1 MSNDIVRY
9 NNGLNSVP
17 LRKFTPIDMDL
28 FWGICSKMKRKGTK
42 EEIFTFKQ
50 IKELIDYN
58 INARGDRFA
67 NDLIKMSKKIIT
79 LSFIYEDEKT
89 YEQLN
94 LFQKFKI
101 DKVNETL
108 LIKVSEE
115 FEYIL
120 NSIGTNFTRFELEN
134 MTNLKS
140 SYVKE
145 LYRQLMA
152 HKNRRSKKGHWFV
165 KIEDFRALLAIPES
179 YRMRDIDKQIFA
191 QAKKEFLNVNST
203 HPAILKTFEIKK
215 IKAYK
220 GNKIGSLQIYFEEN
234 IPSITLDNWLE
245 K

>member
-1 MSNDIVRY
+1 
-9 NNGLNSVP
+9 
-17 LRKFTPIDMDL
+17 
-28 FWGICSKMKRKGTK
+28 
-42 EEIFTFKQ
+42 

-120 NSIGTNFTRFELEN
+120 NSIGTNFTRFE
-134 MTNLKS
+134 
-140 SYVKE
+140 
-145 LYRQLMA
+145 
-152 HKNRRSKKGHWFV
+152 
-165 KIEDFRALLAIPES
+165 
-179 YRMRDIDKQIFA
+179 
-191 QAKKEFLNVNST
+191 
-203 HPAILKTFEIKK
+203 
-215 IKAYK
+215 
-220 GNKIGSLQIYFEEN
+220 
-234 IPSITLDNWLE
+234 
-245 K
+245 

>member
-1 MSNDIVRY
+1 M
-9 NNGLNSVP
+9 
-17 LRKFTPIDMDL
+17 
-28 FWGICSKMKRKGTK
+28 
-42 EEIFTFKQ
+42 
-50 IKELIDYN
+50 
-58 INARGDRFA
+58 
-67 NDLIKMSKKIIT
+67 
-79 LSFIYEDEKT
+79 SFIYEDEKT

-152 HKNRRSKKGHWFV
+152 HKTEDLKRSLV
-165 KIEDFRALLAIPES
+165 CKIEDFRALLAIPES

-191 QAKKEFLNVNST
+191 QAKIFKR
-203 HPAILKTFEIKK
+203 
-215 IKAYK
+215 
-220 GNKIGSLQIYFEEN
+220 
-234 IPSITLDNWLE
+234 
-245 K
+245 